1 MKKFFNEF
9 KEFISKGNVMD
20 MAIGVIIATAFGK
33 ITTSL
38 VNDVFMPLIG
48 MLIGGIDLGT
58 LNITLSPAVVDEAGA
73 VVKEAV
79 VVGIGTFLTT
89 VIDFI
94 LVAFV
99 VFLVV
104 KAFNSAKAKLEK
116 PAEPE
121 PEPAPAPQPKPA
133 PKPNPTPK
141 PKQQKRISYKDFLKK
156 NPEKRNSNP
165 QRQRTTPRKVKVGSV
180 KASFPNI
187 NQIANISASATTGAA
202 MKNEL
207 AAYAQYIHSMAK
219 RNWAPPQDL
228 YEELETEI
236 SFVVSKSGVISAFRI
251 IRSSGNSAFDN
262 SVATTFKSISL
273 MPPPDKQQHTITLT
287 FSSVD

>member
-1 MKKFFNEF
+1 MAESN
-9 KEFISKGNVMD
+9 NVKLGAYCSIALHAAVTLA
-20 MAIGVIIATAFGK
+20 AIVA
-33 ITTSL
+33 
-38 VNDVFMPLIG
+38 VFVKTVLK
-48 MLIGGIDLGT
+48 T
-58 LNITLSPAVVDEAGA
+58 DERPQPP
-73 VVKEAV
+73 
-79 VVGIGTFLTT
+79 
-89 VIDFI
+89 
-94 LVAFV
+94 V
-99 VFLVV
+99 VFVMV
-104 KAFNSAKAKLEK
+104 EPSPQPAPAPAPAPQETQITQPKIEEIKKLDIPE
-116 PAEPE
+116 PQPE

-141 PKQQKRISYKDFLKK
+141 PKQQERISYKDFLKK
-156 NPEKRNSNP
+156 NPEKRNPKP
-165 QRQRTTPRKVKVGSV
+165 QRQRTAPRKVKVGSV
-180 KASFPNI
+180 KASFSNI
-187 NQIANISASATTGAA
+187 NRIANISASATTGAA